1 MRGQWQAL
9 CGAVAAAAAILAG
22 GSWAQTF
29 PGKPV
34 RYVIPFDAGSSPDIV
49 GRTIAERL
57 SRLWGQQVVVD
68 NRVGA
73 AGTLG
78 SAYVAKSPPDAYT
91 LLQANI
97 ASNAIAVSLYAKMP
111 YDQLRDFAPITRIG
125 MTPNVIMVHPSV
137 PFRTVRQLVDYARA
151 HPGKLSYS
159 ASLPGTSPHLTIEL
173 LKLQLKFDVL
183 YIPYKLGAQAVTDT
197 IGGQVPINIS
207 NAPLSMGAVQSGRLR
222 ALAVTSLQRVL
233 GAAGRADDEGIRR
246 AQFRSELL
254 VRADGP
260 RGYADGDSRQDQ
272 RRHARR
278 VARAGGREAHA
289 RCGDAAVADDATG
302 VRSVRARRSRS
313 LGPRYQGGGYPAAVT
328 KPLLG

>member
-9 CGAVAAAAAILAG
+9 CGAVAAAVAIHAG
-22 GSWAQTF
+22 GSWAQTY

-57 SRLWGQQVVVD
+57 SRLWGQQIVVD

-78 SAYVAKSPPDAYT
+78 SAYVAKSPPDGYT

-97 ASNAIAVSLYAKMP
+97 ASNAISVSLYAKMP

-151 HPGKLSYS
+151 HPGKLGYS
-159 ASLPGTSPHLTIEL
+159 ASLAGISPHLTMEL

-222 ALAVTSLQRVL
+222 ALAVTSAQRVSVL
-233 GAAGRADDEGIRR
+233 PDVPTMKESGVPDFEVNSWYGLMA
-246 AQFRSELL
+246 
-254 VRADGP
+254 P
-260 RGYADGDSRQDQ
+260 
-272 RRHARR
+272 
-278 VARAGGREAHA
+278 
-289 RCGDAAVADDATG
+289 TG
-302 VRSVRARRSRS
+302 T
-313 LGPRYQGGGYPAAVT
+313 PAAVLDKINADMHT
-328 KPLLG
+328 ALRAPEVEKRMLEVAMPPSPTTREEFDQFVHGEVARWARVIKEAGIPQQ